1 MGIRSTQTIELEHL
15 ITCETFWRDRFEWL
29 LECGYELPPQFKPGT
44 PPVIT
49 GKTDLKSENEY
60 VINMKVWARTGSAD
74 VIQTTTGKMVSL
86 YQVSKRDCLRMLD
99 AYPSWHIPPGTLAT
113 FEGRPIRPHRNEP
126 RNRCRP
132 IIAAPLRDKCDPEL
146 VFLVTPTSRSHMIVE
161 FTTIGEALRFFRQ
174 MIEGLQLLH
183 ERQIASGDEAL
194 FDVQMD
200 LVTFLPAELELPTS
214 SKSSASHQ
222 ALSLSIWQA
231 LAEDSIALRR
241 REDSSYYFNIPRG
254 LRRSTPRA
262 QADASGAGS
271 KHPAEQEPD
280 PIFRVKAALDI
291 MHLGQMLHR
300 DFIKRFE
307 ALSFLRHLVHRM
319 MEDDLAEVIGTNAGV
334 PEWQTTIDEVVEKFN
349 AIVSQLPEEELLEP
363 LGELSPPEFLL

>member
-15 ITCETFWRDRFEWL
+15 ITCETFWRDRYEWL

-44 PPVIT
+44 PPFIT
-49 GKTDLKSENEY
+49 GKTDLQSENEY
-60 VINMKVWARTGSAD
+60 VVNMKVWARTGSAD

-99 AYPSWHIPPGTLAT
+99 AYPSWHIPP
-113 FEGRPIRPHRNEP
+113 
-126 RNRCRP
+126 
-132 IIAAPLRDKCDPEL
+132 AAPLQDKCDPEL
-146 VFLVTPTSRSHMIVE
+146 VFLVTPTSRSHTMVE

-200 LVTFLPAELELPTS
+200 LVTFLPAELELPSS

-231 LAEDSIALRR
+231 LAEDSLTLRR
-241 REDSSYYFNIPRG
+241 REDARYYFNIPRG
-254 LRRSTPRA
+254 LRRSIPRIRA
-262 QADASGAGS
+262 GASDAGDKQPAD
-271 KHPAEQEPD
+271 QEPD